1 MKTSDQTPAIAP
13 TAMAPLDRSV
23 LAMISGGKA
32 SVECAMVTL
41 FRRLN
46 DEDVAMLRQ
55 AVSEEDVSGAVLA
68 SHRISGAGRMIG
80 ALGLAE
86 ASERIES
93 AGRAGDFFALKE
105 NMAAFHLEVER
116 INVCLDSL

>member
-1 MKTSDQTPAIAP
+1 MKSSEQTPAFAARGMI
-13 TAMAPLDRSV
+13 PLDRSV

-32 SVECAMVTL
+32 NVERQLVTL

-46 DEDVAMLRQ
+46 DEDVETLRQ
-55 AVSEEDVSGAVLA
+55 AVSEEDLTGAVLA

-86 ASERIES
+86 ASERIEC
-93 AGRAGDFFALKE
+93 AGRASDLYAVKE
-105 NMAAFHLEVER
+105 NMAALQLEVER
-116 INVCLDSL
+116 VNACLDAL

>member
-1 MKTSDQTPAIAP
+1 
-13 TAMAPLDRSV
+13 MAPLDRSV